1 MSCLAIAIIAVGL
14 TIPILSIAIIF
25 KIIEQKKAY
34 YIFDFIIIFCTVYA
48 SLNCTLSGSILFY
61 ATYQGIL

>member
-25 KIIEQKKAY
+25 KIIKQKTAY
-34 YIFDFIIIFCTVYA
+34 YIFDFIRVFSIVYV
-48 SLNCTLSGSILFY
+48 SLSFTLTGSILFY